1 MYSVSLT
8 KHTGGSRKLREKRE
22 RTTEGFMKRG
32 EKGEEFSG
40 HKKTKKKT
48 FIKVKWMKHYIYRC
62 QTITS
67 ELHERDMMTALGFS

>member
-40 HKKTKKKT
+40 HKKNSKKT
-48 FIKVKWMKHYIYRC
+48 FIKVNDVKN
-62 QTITS
+62 
-67 ELHERDMMTALGFS
+67 

>member
-40 HKKTKKKT
+40 HKKTLKKHSLK
-48 FIKVKWMKHYIYRC
+48 
-62 QTITS
+62 S
-67 ELHERDMMTALGFS
+67 SG